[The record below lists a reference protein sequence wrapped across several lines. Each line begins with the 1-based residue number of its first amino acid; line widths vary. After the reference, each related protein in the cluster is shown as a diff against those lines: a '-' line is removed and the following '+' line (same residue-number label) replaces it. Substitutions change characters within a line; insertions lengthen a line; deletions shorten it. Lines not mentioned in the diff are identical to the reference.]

1 MRLQASL
8 IIDRFRALF
17 FYKLKKEALSMMI
30 KQKVLDALNK
40 QLNQELYASY
50 LYLAMSAHFES
61 ASLTGFAAWMRAQSV
76 EEYQHAMKIFDFIH
90 QVDGK
95 IELLKIDAPKI
106 SWTSPHQVI
115 QEVYDHEKSV
125 TASIYDLVDLA
136 MSQRDHATTTFL
148 QWFVNEQVE
157 EESSALKVLERITLI
172 GDNKNGLIMLDHEL
186 GSRPQ

>member
-1 MRLQASL
+1 
-8 IIDRFRALF
+8 
-17 FYKLKKEALSMMI
+17 MMI

-50 LYLAMSAHFES
+50 VYLAMSAHFES
-61 ASLTGFAAWMRAQSV
+61 ASLTGFAKWMRAQSV

-95 IELLKIDAPKI
+95 IELFKIDVPKSNWNSAQQI
-106 SWTSPHQVI
+106 F
-115 QEVYDHEKSV
+115 QEVYDQEKSV
-125 TASIYDLVDLA
+125 TSSIYDIVDLSIA
-136 MSQRDHATTTFL
+136 QRDHATTTFL

-157 EESSALKVLERITLI
+157 EESSALKILDRLNLI

-186 GSRPQ
+186 GSRS